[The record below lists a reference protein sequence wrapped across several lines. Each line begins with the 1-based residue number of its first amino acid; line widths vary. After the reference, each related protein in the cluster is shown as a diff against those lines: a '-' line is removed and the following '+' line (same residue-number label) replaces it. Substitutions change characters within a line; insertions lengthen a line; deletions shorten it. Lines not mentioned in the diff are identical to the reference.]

1 MKPALCLLVA
11 SLMTSNV
18 HAAPALTPPDAEKQP
33 HTVKAPFGATRTD
46 DYYWLRDDKREDAK
60 MLAYLNA
67 ENAYTDQV
75 VAPLK
80 PLEDTLY
87 KEIVARIKQDD
98 ASVPSRD
105 RGYWYYTRFE
115 TGKDYPIQARRK
127 GSMEA
132 PEEILLDLNT
142 MAEGKGY
149 FDVGDADVSQ
159 DNHLL
164 AWAEDDVGRRQYVI
178 RFKDLR
184 TGEVLPDW
192 NVSAGYTYTQSKYI
206 GGEQKG
212 EDFNGASPRHLFK
225 VATDYRLPGTLN
237 PLRVGGSFYAQ
248 SEMAQTEVGK
258 DYRIRQDAYHL
269 TNLHAIY
276 EINRNLEL
284 QYNLDNVFDKK
295 YYQTLGNT
303 NYWNFYGEPRNF
315 NVALRAKF

>member
-18 HAAPALTPPDAEKQP
+18 HAAPALTPPDAEKHP
-33 HTVKAPFGATRTD
+33 HTVKAPFGATRSD
-46 DYYWLRDDKREDAK
+46 DYYWLRDDKREDRK

-132 PEEILLDLNT
+132 PEEILLDINT

-149 FDVGDADVSQ
+149 FNVGDADVSQ

-184 TGEVLPDW
+184 TGEVLPDRIE
-192 NVSAGYTYTQSKYI
+192 NVSPNVVWADDNRT
-206 GGEQKG
+206 
-212 EDFNGASPRHLFK
+212 LFY
-225 VATDYRLPGTLN
+225 VENDP
-237 PLRVGGSFYAQ
+237 
-248 SEMAQTEVGK
+248 E
-258 DYRIRQDAYHL
+258 
-269 TNLHAIY
+269 
-276 EINRNLEL
+276 
-284 QYNLDNVFDKK
+284 
-295 YYQTLGNT
+295 
-303 NYWNFYGEPRNF
+303 
-315 NVALRAKF
+315 